1 MDNLIP
7 RLPRELNEAATAII
21 RSVYQLGSADAEP
34 RAVLNDL
41 ARSTTVVGKLLEGLA
56 DGYQQ
61 EGKNIAKKGGSATA
75 KKAAGWIT
83 TAGRI
88 FWGLVEV
95 SVPDSVLFYLS
106 RNLVWIAELLG
117 VLIILLGIAASAP
130 VMWSTGIGIL
140 IVVVIAY
147 QFSRV
152 FHNYMCGGSF
162 QWKVVKSL
170 AVAIPILLIIIGA
183 CYATVHDG
191 NTIADALTRAECFFR
206 WAHAQGRVL

>member
-1 MDNLIP
+1 MATFIP
-7 RLPRELNEAATAII
+7 RLPRELNEGATAII
-21 RSVYQLGSADAEP
+21 QSVYQLGSADAEP
-34 RAVLNDL
+34 HAVLNDL
-41 ARSTTVVGKLLEGLA
+41 ARSTTVIGKLLEGLA
-56 DGYQQ
+56 DDYQQ
-61 EGKNIAKKGGSATA
+61 DGKNIVKKGGSATA

-117 VLIILLGIAASAP
+117 VLIIILGIAASAP
-130 VMWSTGIGIL
+130 VMWSTGVGIL

-147 QFSRV
+147 QLSRV
-152 FHNYMCGGSF
+152 FHNYMSGGSF
-162 QWKVVKSL
+162 QWKMIKGL
-170 AVAIPILLIIIGA
+170 GVAIPVLLIIIGA

-191 NTIADALTRAECFFR
+191 NTIANALTRAERFFR
-206 WAHAQGRVL
+206 WAHAQERAL